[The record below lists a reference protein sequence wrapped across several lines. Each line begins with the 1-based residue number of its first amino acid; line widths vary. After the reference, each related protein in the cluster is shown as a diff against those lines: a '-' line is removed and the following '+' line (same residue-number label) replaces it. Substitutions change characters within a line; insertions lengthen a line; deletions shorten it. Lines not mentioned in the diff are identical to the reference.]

1 MRALHY
7 CFALTETFTSPLVQ
21 QHWNPRPPSPDQ
33 SLATTWSTYSP
44 GSLNVAVVVAL
55 PLKTGVV
62 FHLPSAFSTAGL
74 LLANFTSPGP
84 RNLLQVRVTG
94 GVSRGLPP

>member
-33 SLATTWSTYSP
+33 SLATTCSTYSP

-55 PLKTGVV
+55 PLKTGTG
-62 FHLPSAFSTAGL
+62 FHFPFIFSTAGL
-74 LLANFTSPGP
+74 LLAKVTLPVP
-84 RNLLQVRVTG
+84 RNLTQVTVTG
-94 GVSRGLPP
+94 GASGA